1 MRFRL
6 KMTVCMVWLLTLAY
20 GLGGTLLIT
29 RAFDY
34 ALRREQTAALES
46 YRTTVRTVR
55 LVRTLGMRR
64 DRTAVSATLERLRG
78 TAAWCALYL
87 TQDGEQL
94 YGSGARFARRTP
106 PFRRTERRAAC
117 SFCTRSRDIICSL
130 AGGWAS

>member
-29 RAFDY
+29 RAFDN

-78 TAAWCALYL
+78 TAACP
-87 TQDGEQL
+87 QPSHE
-94 YGSGARFARRTP
+94 GAAR
-106 PFRRTERRAAC
+106 
-117 SFCTRSRDIICSL
+117 SSSSRDAISSTQRFPPIS
-130 AGGWAS
+130 W

>member
-29 RAFDY
+29 RAFDN

-78 TAAWCALYL
+78 TAAWSALS
-87 TQDGEQL
+87 DAG
-94 YGSGARFARRTP
+94 
-106 PFRRTERRAAC
+106 RRAAL
-117 SFCTRSRDIICSL
+117 RQRRGSRGERRLSGGRRDVQRAASAHA
-130 AGGWAS
+130 AGTLYAA

>member
-29 RAFDY
+29 RAFDN

-87 TQDGEQL
+87 TQDG
-94 YGSGARFARRTP
+94 STAAARFARRTP